1 MMPAE
6 RMAAGPKPCRARQK
20 LSMISFWENPAIRVQ
35 TRCHV
40 RPEVK
45 TTKPPYL
52 SDSWP
57 KRRRELPAVRAKALE
72 GQPVDAA
79 GIFRL
84 WETDGMRTLK
94 PEMKNSYHNVR

>member
-1 MMPAE
+1 M
-6 RMAAGPKPCRARQK
+6 
-20 LSMISFWENPAIRVQ
+20 SVQ

-52 SDSWP
+52 SASCP

-84 WETDGMRTLK
+84 
-94 PEMKNSYHNVR
+94 